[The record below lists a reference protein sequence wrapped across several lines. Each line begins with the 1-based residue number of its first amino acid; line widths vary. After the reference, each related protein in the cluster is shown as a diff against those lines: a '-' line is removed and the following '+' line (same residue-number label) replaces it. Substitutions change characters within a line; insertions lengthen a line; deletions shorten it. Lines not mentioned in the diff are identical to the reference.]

1 MIAQTLTTSFK
12 TQLLTATHN
21 FTTSTGDVFKIALY
35 LPTASIGDDTTVY
48 TATGEISGTGYTAGG
63 ITITAITPTS
73 SGTTAFVSFNTTTF
87 TGLVNSSIA
96 GALIYNSSKSN
107 KSVAILDFGG
117 TKISTVATP
126 LVITFPTAAATT
138 AIIRFP

>member
-12 TQLLTATHN
+12 TQLLTATHD
-21 FTTSTGDVFKIALY
+21 FTASTGDTFKMALY
-35 LPTASIGDDTTVY
+35 LSTASLGADTTVY
-48 TATGEISGTGYTAGG
+48 TVTGEISGTGYSAGG
-63 ITITAITPTS
+63 IALTTITPESTS
-73 SGTTAFVSFNTTTF
+73 TTAFTSFNDATF

-107 KSVAILDFGG
+107 KSVAVLDFGSM
-117 TKISTVATP
+117 KISTVATP

>member
-138 AIIRFP
+138 AIIRLP

>member
-12 TQLLTATHN
+12 TQLLTATHD

-48 TATGEISGTGYTAGG
+48 TATGEITGTGYTAGG

-107 KSVAILDFGG
+107 KSVAVLDFGG
-117 TKISTVATP
+117 TKVSTVATP
-126 LVITFPTAAATT
+126 LVITFPTASATT
-138 AIIRFP
+138 AIIRLP

>member
-107 KSVAILDFGG
+107 KSVAVLDFGG

-138 AIIRFP
+138 AIIRLP

>member
-12 TQLLTATHN
+12 VQLLTATHD
-21 FTTSTGDVFKIALY
+21 FTPTTGDVFYMALY
-35 LPTASIGDDTTVY
+35 LPTASIGADTTVY
-48 TATGEISGTGYTAGG
+48 TATGEITGTGYTAGG
-63 ITITAITPTS
+63 IVITSITPTS
-73 SGTTAFVSFNTTTF
+73 SSTTAYVSFNTATF

-107 KSVAILDFGG
+107 KSVAVLDFGG

-126 LVITFPTAAATT
+126 LVITFPTASSTT
-138 AIIRFP
+138 AIIRLP

>member
-12 TQLLTATHN
+12 TQLLTATHD
-21 FTTSTGDVFKIALY
+21 FTPSTGDSFKMALY
-35 LPTASIGDDTTVY
+35 LPTADIGAATTIY
-48 TATGEISGTGYTAGG
+48 IATGEITGTGYVAGG
-63 ITITAITPTS
+63 IALTTIAPTS
-73 SGTTAFVSFNTTTF
+73 TGTTAFVSFNTATF

-107 KSVAILDFGG
+107 KTVAVLDFGG
-117 TKISTVATP
+117 TKISTAAVP
-126 LVITFPTAAATT
+126 LVITFPTASATT

>member
-48 TATGEISGTGYTAGG
+48 TATGEITGTGYTAGG

-107 KSVAILDFGG
+107 KSVAVLDFGG

-138 AIIRFP
+138 AIIRLP